1 MPASFDTIGVDCVSA
16 TLIESV
22 DVSKNIEH
30 KIVKKNDGAFDSGK
44 KFDPTFEFSVKG
56 RGSASEAVLGTTGAG
71 YLPDQISGGVTI
83 IKSIKNS
90 ETNEDY
96 NSFEVSGMNY
106 PGAGAI

>member
-1 MPASFDTIGVDCVSA
+1 MGAAFNEIGVECVTA
-16 TLIESV
+16 TLVESV

-30 KIVKKNDGAFDSGK
+30 KIVKKNDGAFDSGN

-56 RGSASEAVLGTTGAG
+56 RGSASESDLGTAAAAYIPDVCGAG
-71 YLPDQISGGVTI
+71 VTL

-106 PGAGAI
+106 PGAS